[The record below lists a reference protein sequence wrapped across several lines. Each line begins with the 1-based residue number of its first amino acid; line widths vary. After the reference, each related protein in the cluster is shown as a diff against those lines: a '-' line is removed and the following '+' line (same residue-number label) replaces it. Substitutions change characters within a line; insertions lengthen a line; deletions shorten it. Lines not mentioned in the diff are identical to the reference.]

1 MNKTPKELYLK
12 KLKECGFRSWKKAN
26 ERRIDLIELELT
38 HDGIVKPEE
47 IKEFE
52 DLQELLSLYLNYK
65 CPRPKYSEMMEFIL
79 KLEREEGKE

>member
-1 MNKTPKELYLK
+1 MGKTPKELYLK

-38 HDGIVKPEE
+38 HEGIVKPEE

-52 DLQELLSLYLNYK
+52 DLQELASLYFNYK
-65 CPRPKYSEMMEFIL
+65 GTLSKYSEMMEFIL
-79 KLEREEGKE
+79 KLEQENEL